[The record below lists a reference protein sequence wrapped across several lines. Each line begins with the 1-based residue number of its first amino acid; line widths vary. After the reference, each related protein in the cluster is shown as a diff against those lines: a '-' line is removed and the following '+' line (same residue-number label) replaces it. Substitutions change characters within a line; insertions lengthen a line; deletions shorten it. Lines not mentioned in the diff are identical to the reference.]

1 MSHLL
6 SFASVRCGWNFC
18 LFVGLGIE
26 GLDPS
31 RAARRRRSRPLWS
44 YRWVLGYA
52 WQPCHSMI
60 ASVWR
65 GGGVCGGPF
74 VSLHLGGL
82 WRPGGKSRLRGVW
95 APFALSVSTRR
106 AHVVPM
112 SGHALGDLLR
122 RECWQGRWWASRS
135 GLPQFVPQELLSSS
149 SWPATDCH
157 GFLLAL

>member
-65 GGGVCGGPF
+65 GVWVCGGPF

-95 APFALSVSTRR
+95 VPFALSVSASR
-106 AHVVPM
+106 AHAVPM
-112 SGHALGDLLR
+112 AGQSLGDLLR
-122 RECWQGRWWASRS
+122 RVCGPRRRSS
-135 GLPQFVPQELLSSS
+135 GLPQTVPQGLLSSS
-149 SWPATDCH
+149 SRPATDCH
-157 GFLLAL
+157 GFLPAL